1 MPSSTGASQS
11 LKTFNSFG
19 IDIDAGDYMAI
30 SKEKQIPELLQK
42 NKNIFLLGGGS
53 NILFTE
59 APKQLLV
66 HIKTKGKKIVNES
79 ETHIDIEVQA
89 GENWHEFV
97 LWCIENNF
105 GGLENL
111 ALIPGS
117 VGASPMQNIGA
128 YGVEVKDSIQRV
140 YFYDISSE
148 TKKSLTNA
156 QCDFAY
162 RSSIFKKS
170 LKGKIIISSV
180 VFRLTK
186 SAHKINRAYGVIN
199 QRLEELGADKDPNIS
214 DIAKAVISIRKEKL
228 PDPKVIGNAGSFFKN
243 PVIDKEAYQSL
254 IAQYP
259 EIPSY
264 TVENKFK
271 IPAAW
276 LIDQCGLKG
285 FEQNGAAVH
294 MGQPLV
300 LINKYGTA
308 SGDAILNLAKH
319 VQSQVFEKFG
329 VSLDMEV
336 NIYKG

>member
-1 MPSSTGASQS
+1 MPSSAGASQS

-19 IDIDAGDYMAI
+19 IDIDAGDYVAI
-30 SKEKQIPELLQK
+30 SKEKQFPELLEK

-79 ETHIDIEVQA
+79 ETHVDIEVQA
-89 GENWHEFV
+89 GENWHDFV

-140 YFYDISSE
+140 YFYDISSV

-199 QRLEELGADKDPNIS
+199 QRLEELGTDKDPNIS

-228 PDPKVIGNAGSFFKN
+228 PDPKVMGNAGSFFKN

-259 EIPSY
+259 EMPSY
-264 TVENKFK
+264 AVENKFK

-319 VQSQVFEKFG
+319 VQSQVFDKFG

>member
-1 MPSSTGASQS
+1 MLIFLTRVSKHIKMPSSKGASQS

-30 SKEKQIPELLQK
+30 SNEKQIPELLEK

-59 APKQLLV
+59 SPKQLLV

-79 ETHIDIEVQA
+79 ETHVDIEVQA
-89 GENWHEFV
+89 GENWNDFV

-140 YFYDISSE
+140 YFYDISSA
-148 TKKSLTNA
+148 TKNSLNNT

-199 QRLEELGADKDPNIS
+199 QRLEELGTDKDPNIS

-228 PDPKVIGNAGSFFKN
+228 PDPKVTGNAGSFFKN
-243 PVIDKEAYQSL
+243 PVIDKETYQSL
-254 IAQYP
+254 STRYP
-259 EIPSY
+259 EMPSY
-264 TVENKFK
+264 KVENKFK

-276 LIDQCGLKG
+276 
-285 FEQNGAAVH
+285 
-294 MGQPLV
+294 
-300 LINKYGTA
+300 
-308 SGDAILNLAKH
+308 
-319 VQSQVFEKFG
+319 
-329 VSLDMEV
+329 
-336 NIYKG
+336 

>member
-1 MPSSTGASQS
+1 
-11 LKTFNSFG
+11 
-19 IDIDAGDYMAI
+19 MAI
-30 SKEKQIPELLQK
+30 SKEKQIPELLEK

-79 ETHIDIEVQA
+79 ETHVDIEVQA

-140 YFYDISSE
+140 YFYDISSA

-199 QRLEELGADKDPNIS
+199 QRLEELGTDKNPNIS

-228 PDPKVIGNAGSFFKN
+228 PDPKVMGNAGSFFKN

-336 NIYKG
+336 NIYRG

>member
-1 MPSSTGASQS
+1 MPSSNGASQS
-11 LKTFNSFG
+11 LKAFNSFG
-19 IDIDAGDYMAI
+19 IDIDAVDYMAI
-30 SKEKQIPELLQK
+30 SKEKQIPELLEK

-79 ETHIDIEVQA
+79 ETHVDIEVQA
-89 GENWHEFV
+89 GENWHDFV
-97 LWCIENNF
+97 LWCIENNY

-148 TKKSLTNA
+148 TKKILTNA

-199 QRLEELGADKDPNIS
+199 QRLEELGTDKDPNIS

-243 PVIDKEAYQSL
+243 PIIDKKAYQSL

-259 EIPSY
+259 EMPSY

-271 IPAAW
+271 VPAAW

-319 VQSQVFEKFG
+319 VQSQVFGKFG
-329 VSLDMEV
+329 ISLDMEV

>member
-1 MPSSTGASQS
+1 MSSSSGPSQS
-11 LKTFNSFG
+11 LKPFNSFG
-19 IDIDAGDYMAI
+19 IDIDARDYMAI
-30 SKEKQIPELLQK
+30 SNEKQIPELLEK

-59 APKQLLV
+59 APKQLLL
-66 HIKTKGKKIVNES
+66 HIKTKGKQIVNES
-79 ETHIDIEVQA
+79 ETHVDIEVQA
-89 GENWHEFV
+89 GENWHDFV
-97 LWCIENNF
+97 MWCIENNF

-140 YFYDISSE
+140 YFYDISSI
-148 TKKSLTNA
+148 TKKSLTNL

-186 SAHKINRAYGVIN
+186 SIHKINRAYGVIN
-199 QRLEELGADKDPNIS
+199 QRLEELGTDIEPNIS
-214 DIAKAVISIRKEKL
+214 DIAKAVISIRQEKL

-254 IAQYP
+254 SARYP
-259 EIPSY
+259 EMPSY
-264 TVENKFK
+264 KVGNNFK

-308 SGDAILNLAKH
+308 SGEAILNLAKH

-336 NIYKG
+336 NIYQG